1 MLLGIKEV
9 VGTDGISCLGM
20 FASIQSVGGVW
31 KARNDQW
38 VFKRKWVNEV
48 QINAKGVE
56 EFHEYILPSYS
67 TVYMETM
74 PRDHNGAHDQRWV
87 PTNPGFLK
95 VNVGGAFD
103 AVSGRGGVGIVI
115 RIE

>member
-48 QINAKGVE
+48 QIIE
-56 EFHEYILPSYS
+56 C
-67 TVYMETM
+67 
-74 PRDHNGAHDQRWV
+74 Q
-87 PTNPGFLK
+87 
-95 VNVGGAFD
+95 
-103 AVSGRGGVGIVI
+103 RGGGVS
-115 RIE
+115 